1 MKKVLTVTS
10 KDCIFQTFS
19 VGGPGGGGK
28 DTGNSGVRWIHPP
41 SGAVGEGREERRQ
54 DANKREAWKR
64 MAKHPKMVKWLETQS
79 ALKAGMSPTEMM
91 TQFDRFRDYHT
102 AKGSRF
108 VNWPAAWRTWCGNY
122 RPNSRA
128 GPLDA
133 RPQTA
138 SDYISAELRKYRN
151 EPDRHEGTTIDIG
164 P

>member
-1 MKKVLTVTS
+1 MGQSNKPMKKVLTVTS

-79 ALKAGMSPTEMM
+79 ALKAGMSQEVDPVE
-91 TQFDRFRDYHT
+91 
-102 AKGSRF
+102 
-108 VNWPAAWRTWCGNY
+108 VY
-122 RPNSRA
+122 RIVDKMIEDGLKN
-128 GPLDA
+128 GLIVVEE
-133 RPQTA
+133 
-138 SDYISAELRKYRN
+138 Y
-151 EPDRHEGTTIDIG
+151 
-164 P
+164 